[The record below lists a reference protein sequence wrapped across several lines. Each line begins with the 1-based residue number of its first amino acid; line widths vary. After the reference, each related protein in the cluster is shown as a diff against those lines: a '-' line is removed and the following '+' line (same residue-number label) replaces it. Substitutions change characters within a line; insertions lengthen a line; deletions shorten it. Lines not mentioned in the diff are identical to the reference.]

1 MTLLRDPDLLRQF
14 PDLERRLRALM
25 LASPGFAAL
34 YAEYE
39 IVDRE
44 IRAIGG
50 HGERDPGD
58 HVSGLEKR
66 RARLREKLHAMLKD

>member
-1 MTLLRDPDLLRQF
+1 MTLLRDPDLIREF
-14 PDLERRLRALM
+14 PDLAPRITGLM

-50 HGERDPGD
+50 HTEPGQGD
-58 HVSGLEKR
+58 HVRGLEKR
-66 RARLREKLHAMLKD
+66 RARLREMLHAMLKD